1 MKISTVLLDID
12 GTLVDSNDAHAK
24 AWLEAITEFNLPANF
39 ESIRK
44 KIGMGGDK
52 LLPLV
57 TGIESDSEL
66 GKKISIVR
74 QNIFQNKYLPHLSA
88 FPQTRNLLLHM
99 LKDGLELVVS
109 TSASK
114 DDLSKI
120 LKQAGI
126 SDLLVNRI
134 TSDDAENSKPD
145 PDIIEAALAKMN
157 ASPQVAVMIG
167 DTPYDI
173 EAASRAN
180 VRSIAF
186 TSGGWSVQAL
196 SGSIAVYEGPADLLR
211 RFNESMLFSSSRK
224 E

>member
-57 TGIESDSEL
+57 TAIESDSEL

-99 LKDGLELVVS
+99 LKEGLELVVS

-157 ASPQVAVMIG
+157 ASPQVAIMIG